1 MQVRNFSCVIK
12 GGEQQA
18 LLHHSQKMTA
28 NRLLNELLKFD
39 EPRANEKLVH

>member
-18 LLHHSQKMTA
+18 HSQKMTA
-28 NRLLNELLKFD
+28 SRLLNELLKFD